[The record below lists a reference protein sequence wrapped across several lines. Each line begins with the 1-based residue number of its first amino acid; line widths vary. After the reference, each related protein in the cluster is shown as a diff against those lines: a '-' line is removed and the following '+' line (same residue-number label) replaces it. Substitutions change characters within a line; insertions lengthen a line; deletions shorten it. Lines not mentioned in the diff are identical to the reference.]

1 MLTDEAMDDL
11 RWKSELIGGVVPIRP
26 EELRDL
32 LDEIARLRAEN
43 ELQATLYCAAIDD
56 LTSQNDKLRAENER
70 LKAARLRPETV
81 REVLTMERIEREVSA
96 WKRNGEPEG
105 IVGKAHY
112 LELCRLA
119 LLGLERDERAER
131 IGRAVLEQEGDETP
145 RDLRCRAAQAERY
158 GYESYGALLL
168 AVADAMEDEA

>member
-1 MLTDEAMDDL
+1 MLTKEQIENFRITRRA
-11 RWKSELIGGVVPIRP
+11 SPELT
-26 EELRDL
+26 ED
-32 LDEIARLRAEN
+32 
-43 ELQATLYCAAIDD
+43 
-56 LTSQNDKLRAENER
+56 
-70 LKAARLRPETV
+70 
-81 REVLTMERIEREVSA
+81 
-96 WKRNGEPEG
+96 
-105 IVGKAHY
+105 
-112 LELCRLA
+112 LCRLA